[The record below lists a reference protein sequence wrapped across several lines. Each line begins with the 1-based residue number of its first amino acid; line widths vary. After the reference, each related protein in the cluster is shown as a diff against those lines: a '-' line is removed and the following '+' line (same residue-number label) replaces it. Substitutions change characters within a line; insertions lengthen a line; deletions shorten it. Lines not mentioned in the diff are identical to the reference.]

1 MKKINKKDFFGAL
14 VFVVVCQA
22 AGAIG
27 SIFTAPNV
35 KTWFATINRP
45 EIAPPNWVFAPVW
58 TLLFALMGIAAWLV
72 WKKRDQKQAQD
83 GLALF
88 FIQLFFNVM
97 WSALFFGNQNIAAAL
112 SEIIV
117 LWLAI
122 LLTILQFKK
131 VSSPAA
137 WLMLPYILW
146 VTFAAYLNFLFYQ
159 LN

>member
-72 WKKRDQKQAQD
+72 WKKRGQKQAQD